1 MRHDSSARSSAAI
14 KERQTLMDEDIPL
27 PFDLPTVARKKVS
40 AAFGGGRIT
49 SDGGVMLLAQAE
61 RRLGIVKCVSS
72 DLIRQCSWFSEAGA
86 GGRDAVLTKSRDRGP
101 PFGVRR
107 PR

>member
-1 MRHDSSARSSAAI
+1 MFGEATLDVSGTFSGEAIRLLISSVAPHSALNTHGA
-14 KERQTLMDEDIPL
+14 
-27 PFDLPTVARKKVS
+27 DL
-40 AAFGGGRIT
+40 
-49 SDGGVMLLAQAE
+49 
-61 RRLGIVKCVSS
+61 KCVSS